1 MIGIYKITS
10 PTGKIYIGQ
19 SINIEKRFNQYKF
32 KRCKGQPILHKSFE
46 KHGVDKHIFEI
57 LCECII
63 IDLNNKERYYQDLY
77 SAVGKNG
84 LNCQLVNND
93 IEKRVFSE
101 STRLKMSESAK
112 IKTFSPE
119 HLKKVTD
126 ILILMNKKRSNRIVS
141 DVTKEKIRAFNL
153 GTKCVKRQGFNHFNS
168 KIVLCLDT
176 GIFYGSAKLASIAK
190 NINYATLKDQL
201 SGRRNIKNK
210 TSLVYV

>member
-1 MIGIYKITS
+1 MD
-10 PTGKIYIGQ
+10 
-19 SINIEKRFNQYKF
+19 NLYKF

-101 STRLKMSESAK
+101 SAK

-126 ILILMNKKRSNRIVS
+126 ILILINKKRSNRIVS
-141 DVTKEKIRAFNL
+141 DVTKEKIRL
-153 GTKCVKRQGFNHFNS
+153 L
-168 KIVLCLDT
+168 I
-176 GIFYGSAKLASIAK
+176 
-190 NINYATLKDQL
+190 
-201 SGRRNIKNK
+201 
-210 TSLVYV
+210 